1 MKIKPVHVGLVIAAV
16 LMLSIW
22 MSTKFREHQMAEA
35 LAQPAPAAPAGSY
48 DPGLASTPEAQA
60 YRGRLGFQQQVR
72 DFLRDAPRLDEKT
85 SNARALALNDEISR
99 REKSKEFSADEA
111 LMLRIGL
118 IHAVV
123 KDEGDRVR
131 QSQKVVDR
139 YRAQS
144 EARKAAFEAEQRRD
158 AQFQEYKAREAR
170 IVSEVLAMPSYPNGM
185 SRDDYLRIRLQE
197 ARESIYSAPA
207 RPAMPQAPIP
217 LTSTP

>member
-22 MSTKFREHQMAEA
+22 LSTKLREHQVTEA
-35 LAQPAPAAPAGSY
+35 LAQPVRTAPGGSSSN
-48 DPGLASTPEAQA
+48 DALANTPEAQA

-72 DFLRDAPRLDEKT
+72 DFLRDAPKLDEKT
-85 SNARALALNDEISR
+85 SNARALELNNEISR

-123 KDEGDRVR
+123 KDDRERVR
-131 QSQKVVDR
+131 QAQKVVDR

-144 EARKAAFEAEQRRD
+144 EARKTAFEAEQRRD

-170 IVSEVLAMPSYPNGM
+170 IVSEVMAMRSYPNGI
-185 SRDDYLRIRLQE
+185 SRDDYVRIRLQE
-197 ARESIYSAPA
+197 AREGIYSTEALPPKSA
-207 RPAMPQAPIP
+207 
-217 LTSTP
+217 TTP